1 MGGGVADG
9 GGLTRITGAKE
20 GSLCSQPSRGT
31 ALLPPSLNLL
41 NPLRPPS
48 HYWGGK
54 RERKTSSKRKKR
66 RRREVRLFV
75 LHPLPSLPFPSF
87 PFPPSPSL
95 SLWSLRSRHRP
106 RSTNE
111 RGFKTT
117 TTDDAAAAVTLAAAA
132 AAESQSSVA
141 PAQRGGNRRNGAR
154 TTALAPRRRRRQSGR
169 VSEATRIDGVSEAI
183 RE

>member
-31 ALLPPSLNLL
+31 ALLPPSLNSTQ
-41 NPLRPPS
+41 PPS
-48 HYWGGK
+48 PSLSLLGREEGEEDVVEAEEEAEEGGK
-54 RERKTSSKRKKR
+54 SACLSSI
-66 RRREVRLFV
+66 
-75 LHPLPSLPFPSF
+75 HSLPFPSF

-132 AAESQSSVA
+132 AESQSSVA

-169 VSEATRIDGVSEAI
+169 VAEATRIDGVSEAI

>member
-66 RRREVRLFV
+66 RRKEGS
-75 LHPLPSLPFPSF
+75 PLVCPPSTPFPSLHS
-87 PFPPSPSL
+87 PFPRPPPSL
-95 SLWSLRSRHRP
+95 YGRSVP
-106 RSTNE
+106 ATAPEARS
-111 RGFKTT
+111 FKTT
-117 TTDDAAAAVTLAAAA
+117 TTDDAAAVTLA

-169 VSEATRIDGVSEAI
+169 VAEATRIDGVSEAI